1 MRTLKK
7 CLKYELK
14 LVKLDIS
21 HSEEMIRSNVST
33 YYEKVWEKRKRNDEK
48 YRDELIAEITILN
61 ERNNQ

>member
-14 LVKLDIS
+14 MVKLDIA
-21 HSEEMIRSNVST
+21 HCEEMIRSEVST

-48 YRDELIAEITILN
+48 YRDELIAELEIIN
-61 ERNNQ
+61 NRNT